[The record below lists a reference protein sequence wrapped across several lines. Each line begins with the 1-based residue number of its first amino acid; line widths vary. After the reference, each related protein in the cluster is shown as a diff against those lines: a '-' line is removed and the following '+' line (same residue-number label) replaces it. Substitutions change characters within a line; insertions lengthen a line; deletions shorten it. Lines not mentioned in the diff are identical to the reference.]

1 MAKLACECVLMCM
14 CLLTV
19 QIIQENRGGMLNGGS
34 VGRASQATEV
44 SLCIEGR
51 ISAGSCRTMK
61 PQCTDGHPRE
71 NVYLHSHTCAYKI

>member
-1 MAKLACECVLMCM
+1 
-14 CLLTV
+14 
-19 QIIQENRGGMLNGGS
+19 MLNGGS